1 MSPRADTQS
10 SGWQRVVCRLG
21 PLLCFTPY
29 AILAFFAQPS
39 ADDFCYTVAVRHMGF
54 LGAQRWYYFNWTGRY
69 AATAL
74 LTLSERIGAIERTY
88 WIYIAGMLALTGAA
102 VRFLLSRLCRAMGR
116 PTDGSFLTSLALA
129 LLVLIMSRV
138 SNPDESFYWLPGA
151 FTYQLGVVCV
161 VVTTGL
167 LLSLIHKP
175 VVSKVEAALLG
186 VFGIVAVGLAEQFI
200 PVMLFIYGL
209 FAVAAFDQRSR
220 SRWLILGLLAIAA
233 LGGLISV
240 LAPGNLVRATSEGVS
255 AHLPATVALTVVL
268 KWSLPLLLR
277 WLADV
282 GVLAASLAVV
292 LVLGDRHQEP
302 IPFLPFFHRWH
313 PIVRVASLVG
323 LVGAVVCLSALP
335 IVYALRTAPLQ
346 HRMIN
351 TAFMLFLYAWLGA
364 LLIGANEFLRWRAID
379 RPTVWAVAIGVL
391 LVSVVGSTNFRE
403 SLRELRALPQFHREM
418 QDRQVALAKAAASD
432 HVVLEP
438 ITAPHRFL
446 FHRDVSSTDVS
457 EYTNTCYAAYLGV
470 ASVKL
475 KTLPENGTDP

>member
-1 MSPRADTQS
+1 MSPGADTGP
-10 SGWQRVVCRLG
+10 SGWQRAVCRLG

-39 ADDFCYTVAVRHMGF
+39 ADDYCYTVAVRDLGF
-54 LGAQRWYYFNWTGRY
+54 FGAQRWYYVNWTGRY

-74 LTLSERIGAIERTY
+74 VNLSELTGPIERTY
-88 WIYIAGMLALTGAA
+88 WIYVAGTIALTFAA

-161 VVTTGL
+161 LVTTGL
-167 LLSLIHKP
+167 LLSLIHEP
-175 VVSKVEAALLG
+175 VVPKAEAALLG
-186 VFGIVAVGLAEQFI
+186 ALGVVAVGLAEPFI
-200 PVMLFIYGL
+200 LVMLFIYGL
-209 FAVAAFDQRSR
+209 FAVAAFGRRSQ
-220 SRWLILGLLAIAA
+220 SRWLVLGLSSIVA
-233 LGGLISV
+233 LGGLLSV
-240 LAPGNLVRATSEGVS
+240 LAPGNMVRAASEGVPV
-255 AHLPATVALTVVL
+255 HLPATAALAAVL
-268 KWSLPLLLR
+268 KWSLPMLLR
-277 WLADV
+277 WLADA
-282 GVLAASLAVV
+282 GVAAASLAVV
-292 LVLGDRHQEP
+292 LLLGDRHPEP

-313 PIVRVASLVG
+313 PVVRGASLVG
-323 LVGAVVCLSALP
+323 LVGAVVCLSAFP

-351 TAFMLFLYAWLGA
+351 TVFVLFLYAWLAA
-364 LLIGANEFLRWRAID
+364 LLIGANEFLRWQAID
-379 RPTVWAVAIGVL
+379 RPTVWTVATGLL
-391 LVSVVGSTNFRE
+391 LVSVVGSTNFWE
-403 SLRELRALPQFHREM
+403 SLREVRALPQFYREM
-418 QDRQVALAKAAASD
+418 QDRQFALAKVGAGD

-438 ITAPHRFL
+438 ITAPHRYL
-446 FHRDVSSTDVS
+446 FHRDVSSTNAT

-475 KTLPENGTDP
+475 KALP